1 MGTTHHTCRPVYT
14 LNKVHFISRIHLEAI
29 VKQPRAITPPSPSM
43 RTFIRGKFT
52 AIVAATTSA
61 LFTPLIAN
69 AGGVC
74 VVAKELGNSLA
85 IEWIAAEGA
94 TVANATERA
103 KGLLHNRGFT
113 KRKMQ
118 DLYIQA
124 STTLPH
130 GHVIIIKSR
139 YETRIGKIRT
149 SYGCGFS
156 QHSSADARQVA
167 VKNLRSFSWG
177 WKPEFGYELHA
188 RTNF

>member
-1 MGTTHHTCRPVYT
+1 MT
-14 LNKVHFISRIHLEAI
+14 
-29 VKQPRAITPPSPSM
+29 TPPSPP
-43 RTFIRGKFT
+43 TQAFTRGKFT
-52 AIVAATTSA
+52 AIVATATTA
-61 LFTPLIAN
+61 FFIPLISN

-85 IEWIAAEGA
+85 IEWVAAEGT
-94 TVANATERA
+94 TVANATEDAIR
-103 KGLLHNRGFT
+103 LLRNRGFT

-118 DLYIQA
+118 DLYVQA
-124 STTLPH
+124 STALPH
-130 GHVIIIKSR
+130 GYVIIIKSR
-139 YETRIGKIRT
+139 YETRIGKTRT

-156 QHSSADARQVA
+156 QHSSAEARQLA